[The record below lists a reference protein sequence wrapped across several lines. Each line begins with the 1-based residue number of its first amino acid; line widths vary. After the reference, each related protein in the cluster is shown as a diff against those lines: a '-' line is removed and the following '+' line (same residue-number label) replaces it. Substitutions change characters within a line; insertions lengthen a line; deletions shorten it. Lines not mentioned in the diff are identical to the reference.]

1 MKKIILLAL
10 PFILCVSNVQAK
22 VSFNPLVITSPEDGE
37 NIIFSWHSDGPVD
50 FSYLT
55 GVTLPNGDILPCPD
69 AWEYPPYTS
78 GGEFAYEI
86 QNKPTAW
93 DYGCMLTATEYPLVN
108 TGSVATKYQW
118 KVKPPFDSLFDPAP
132 ATVEV
137 EKNIRLTLRV
147 SDPIQPLPNTP
158 KSEQIELYDTYGDK
172 IEITDSYNPIINI
185 AYFSTPSDPRVV
197 YDLKFPSSYTWT
209 ITIQPH
215 ETNIVRQDGATVLN
229 PVPYVAFELVN
240 PPAVLDGS
248 GNVIGYQASEV
259 PLLEQYLTGAM
270 IDPNIT
276 ASSPQTLW
284 GTLLDIRSMMI
295 YFMIALWVFAFLS
308 FFTWLFRR

>member
-10 PFILCVSNVQAK
+10 PLLLCVSTAQAK
-22 VSFNPLVITSPEDGE
+22 VTFDPLVIDVDE
-37 NIIFSWHSDGPVD
+37 NVIFSWRSDWPVD

-55 GVTLPNGDILPCPD
+55 GVTLANGDILPCPD
-69 AWEYPPYTS
+69 SWEYPPYTSS

-93 DYGCMLTATEYPLVN
+93 DYACMITATEWPLVS
-108 TGSVATKYQW
+108 TGTVSHKYQW
-118 KVKPPFDSLFDPAP
+118 KVKPAFESLFDPAP
-132 ATVEV
+132 ATVETG
-137 EKNIRLTLRV
+137 KNIRLTLRT
-147 SDPIQPLPNTP
+147 SDPVQPLPSVP
-158 KSEQIELYDTYGDK
+158 KSLQIELYDQYGDQ
-172 IEITDSYNPIINI
+172 IEIGSGYNPIINI